1 MNALLEALA
10 GAGAYVAVFIGMA
23 LVLSWLL
30 KDRTRILTSL
40 EKSNERLLEER
51 EKRAQESLE
60 TAKLLSGS
68 SQKIA
73 DHTKSL
79 EKVLDRWTIS
89 SHV

>member
-1 MNALLEALA
+1 MNALLEAVA
-10 GAGAYVAVFIGMA
+10 GSGAYLAVFIGMG

-30 KDRTRILTSL
+30 KDRTRILSSL
-40 EKSNERLLEER
+40 EKSNERLLAER

-60 TAKLLSGS
+60 TAKLLSDS

-79 EKVLDRWTIS
+79 EKVLDRWTLS
-89 SHV
+89 SPV